1 MEEVEKRGLDIKRI
15 YSTKYSISAEV
26 LQLRQRLETE
36 QPFSFRSTDNI
47 HSVVMLLRCY
57 LWELPEPLFAL
68 SLKDYRNYK
77 QIRANYAENDFSLLR
92 TKIRELHPVHRPSLE
107 ALLRHLLRV
116 ASHSDTNAMT
126 AEKLAARFQYAVLR
140 GNEVLQD
147 GIHIKGLVLEDLLR
161 NVHTLFDGRP
171 STSLLVPSPPA
182 ETTSTF
188 PSGSFFGVELSQL
201 SKVDVMDP
209 TTLRQGLVG
218 VTPSLTQSSFSSLP
232 SDVALEINLT
242 PSPTT
247 LSGPLP
253 GLPSS
258 NALVGLV
265 ETNSQEQVKPE

>member
-1 MEEVEKRGLDIKRI
+1 MLSFVEMKSYKMVFTSR
-15 YSTKYSISAEV
+15 YVASTSA
-26 LQLRQRLETE
+26 T
-36 QPFSFRSTDNI
+36 FF
-47 HSVVMLLRCY
+47 
-57 LWELPEPLFAL
+57 EL
-68 SLKDYRNYK
+68 
-77 QIRANYAENDFSLLR
+77 I
-92 TKIRELHPVHRPSLE
+92 SLE
-107 ALLRHLLRV
+107 
-116 ASHSDTNAMT
+116 
-126 AEKLAARFQYAVLR
+126 
-140 GNEVLQD
+140 
-147 GIHIKGLVLEDLLR
+147 GLVLEDLIR

-258 NALVGLV
+258 NALVGGV
-265 ETNSQEQVKPE
+265 ETNSQEQVKPEVRGMAAVESEVLVNSPPPEVVSLLDICY